1 MNFPSLQWFS
11 FDCNWSSLSDGNRVF
26 VCVGVWF
33 GCISY
38 VFHYWK
44 LFQEHPSRFNQ
55 SLTCGVARCE
65 SCLAFVSFVFFAL
78 LAFEFLVLIL
88 CSLVVMDGVGVS
100 PEPFFSLLKTSFD
113 FCPPNLE
120 EDLELREKLTELEK
134 HVVSTC
140 RLCKVLDRRRQKKY
154 ATKHGNHSGSKPFE
168 SFFPHFDRKSGKK
181 QIRAALREIAQK
193 KAFSPGYAGL
203 KIHVLD
209 TEQQQPASEES
220 GQHPSEEASDSMGD
234 ATVLEPLPPIKEPSF
249 REAGFEEDE
258 WEYSPPP
265 GREPV
270 VTAAPAADLSGLTE
284 RRTEGNE
291 GEEEEEV
298 QSDP

>member
-26 VCVGVWF
+26 VFVGVWF
-33 GCISY
+33 GCIRY

-55 SLTCGVARCE
+55 SLTCGVA
-65 SCLAFVSFVFFAL
+65 
-78 LAFEFLVLIL
+78 
-88 CSLVVMDGVGVS
+88 
-100 PEPFFSLLKTSFD
+100 SLLKTSFD